1 MERELGENMNII
13 YFDNSATTRIKT
25 EVLNEMMP
33 YLTTE
38 YGNASSLY
46 SIGRK
51 AKKAIETAR
60 KQVSELINCKPHEI
74 YFTGSGSESEETN

>member
-1 MERELGENMNII
+1 MEVR
-13 YFDNSATTRIKT
+13 YFDNSATTKIKT

-51 AKKAIETAR
+51 AKRAIENAR
-60 KQVSELINCKPHEI
+60 KQKSKSRSRIR
-74 YFTGSGSESEETN
+74 

>member
-1 MERELGENMNII
+1 MNTI

-33 YLTTE
+33 FLTTE
-38 YGNASSLY
+38 YGNPSSLY

-51 AKKAIETAR
+51 SKKAIENAR
-60 KQVSELINCKPHEI
+60 KQVAELLNCNSHEI
-74 YFTGSGSESEETN
+74 FFKDLHTQIEKKEII